1 MVGLQGRFMISNL
14 NSSGLNIGY
23 VNSTKSSQKR
33 EASTAVGNS
42 QLSGDRI
49 EKLKTAV
56 ASGEYKI
63 DLSALSNKMA
73 DELI

>member
-1 MVGLQGRFMISNL
+1 MI
-14 NSSGLNIGY
+14 SGLNSCGVNYGY
-23 VNSTKSSQKR
+23 INSTKGSQKR
-33 EASTAVGNS
+33 EVSTVVGNS

-49 EKLKTAV
+49 EKLKTTL

-63 DLSALSNKMA
+63 DLSALASKMA